1 MDSDVDITPGVAIL
15 GVLSHLNYEPWYAL
29 AEFVDNAIQSAHAE
43 RESIRLVEKDPHLAV
58 NIDID
63 IDSAHSGRIVIEDNA
78 GGIRVEDFPRAFRAA
93 EVPPDRSGLSEF
105 GMGMKSASIWFAQ
118 RWSVETT
125 SVGDP
130 HLYTV
135 SFDMQDVLRGNHSRL
150 GVVVNDEDRNA
161 HFTRIT
167 LTDLNQIPRGRTLG
181 KIRDHMR
188 DIYRTFLRSGELRLV
203 VAGERLQYREPPI
216 LVAPDVRAEDD
227 LSSAPVLWR
236 KEIDIALSDSIS
248 ARGFAALREE
258 GSTREAGFALFRR
271 GRIIVGSGDD
281 PYRPPTIYGR
291 GNSYRSQR
299 LFGELH
305 IAGLPVSHTKDGF
318 QWGDHEEAFLEALRS
333 QLDAEPLPL
342 LKQAEN
348 YRSRTVNRQQ
358 TRLILDAT
366 ESTARS
372 IEHTLPATL
381 SHVVSAL
388 NPQANPPTGAEDEAS
403 TPASVDAVRVAAN
416 RVVTFDLHGQA
427 WEVTVTSVHDAGS
440 AKWLTRTI
448 DRPNNG
454 PVSVEVALNAAH
466 PFVRQ
471 FALGDRDS
479 YEAVLRIAVALV
491 VAESLTRDAG
501 LEFVGTMMRHIDEL
515 LSRALAGRVG
525 SRRD

>member
-29 AEFVDNAIQSAHAE
+29 AEYVDNAVQSAHIE
-43 RESIRLVEKDPHLAV
+43 RESIRRVDEDPHLAV

-63 IDSAHSGRIVIEDNA
+63 PAHSGRIIIEDNA
-78 GGIRVEDFPRAFRAA
+78 GGIRLEDFPRAFRAA

-118 RWSVETT
+118 KWSVETT

-130 HLYTV
+130 NLYTV
-135 SFDMQDVLRGNHSRL
+135 SFDMQDVLRGNHSKL
-150 GVVVNDEDRNA
+150 AVVAADEDPNA
-161 HFTRIT
+161 HYTRIT
-167 LTDLNQIPRGRTLG
+167 LTELNQIPRGRTLG

-203 VAGERLQYREPPI
+203 VAGERLHYREPAV
-216 LVAPDVRAEDD
+216 LVAPDVRVDD
-227 LSSAPVLWR
+227 DAPSEPILWR
-236 KEIDIALSDSIS
+236 KEIDIALGESIT

-271 GRIIVGSGDD
+271 GRIIVGSGDE
-281 PYRPPTIYGR
+281 PYRPPAIYGR

-305 IAGLPVSHTKDGF
+305 VDGVPVSHTKDGF
-318 QWGDHEEAFLEALRS
+318 QWGDHEEEFLESLRS

-342 LKQAEN
+342 LRQAEN

-358 TRLILDAT
+358 VRLILDAT

-381 SHVVSAL
+381 SDVVSAL
-388 NPQANPPTGAEDEAS
+388 DLEAEPPPNEGARAAAAS
-403 TPASVDAVRVAAN
+403 ADAVIVAAN
-416 RVVTFDLHGQA
+416 RVVAFDLNGQA
-427 WEVTVTSVHDAGS
+427 WEVTVTSVQDAGS
-440 AKWLTRTI
+440 TKWLTRSI
-448 DRPNNG
+448 DRPTNG
-454 PVSVEVALNAAH
+454 PVNVELALNAAH

-525 SRRD
+525 GRRE